1 MLPQSMAVGILMTS
15 NPLFRVRNNGI
26 SVVDISSTK
35 ELWFNVTLWKE
46 YRLVTENKQGF
57 YKNKFCYGRN
67 RRRTPWRKHS
77 FLKLN
82 YICRKICVSVLQNGW
97 VTLGPL
103 RIKDYSLLQEVC
115 IYWFKSKHMLV
126 FYKRDGWHWV
136 H

>member
-15 NPLFRVRNNGI
+15 NPLFRVRNNGM
-26 SVVDISSTK
+26 SVVDLSSTK

-82 YICRKICVSVLQNGW
+82 NICRKILTFYFSKCL
-97 VTLGPL
+97 
-103 RIKDYSLLQEVC
+103 K
-115 IYWFKSKHMLV
+115 IYWLIHC
-126 FYKRDGWHWV
+126 YKRCASFASNPNTCQCFKIWMGDIASIKR
-136 H
+136 